1 MSALRRT
8 AVGAYRVEDAHTM
21 AELQSL
27 PRADA
32 QARLLP
38 VDSLFAGYPACTI
51 GAKEERLC
59 RCGSGFSVSA
69 PDGVYR
75 FYSAQGAF
83 LMLGRVVNGQA
94 STIKS
99 FFEV

>member
-1 MSALRRT
+1 MKRIGYLENLRILACVLVVGVHVSAFCL
-8 AVGAYRVEDAHTM
+8 E
-21 AELQSL
+21 
-27 PRADA
+27 
-32 QARLLP
+32 LLP